1 MKSKWSPVSLV
12 LCLSMLLGL
21 MAGCGEGAQD
31 SSAEENQPVQSTV
44 ETPAQTPEAPAD
56 SAQDAEI
63 SAEEA
68 PETPDMTISMPLT
81 EEPVTFTMWHDFVPP
96 LAEFMEGM
104 EDNLAYKTMEEI
116 SGVHMEITSV
126 SKESAATNV
135 SLMVASGDYPN
146 IWDGFAGYYGQGID
160 TAIEADIIYDLAQYK
175 ELLPNYFH
183 TVDSNETYAKET
195 YTDTGAMGLA
205 YCLNTKQVTES
216 GLLIRKDW
224 LDDLNMDI
232 PVTYDEFTEVL
243 TAMHDTYGGQFWTT
257 YLGDDTIKSISAGF
271 GITAFNL
278 GSETYFEQIDGQV
291 VFSPLESGFLEYV
304 TLMNQWYEAGILY
317 SDFISGTGTTTCEPD
332 QMGSGQISLVSS
344 PAGFTDP
351 FYAVAADESFELAP
365 VARPVKEAGDVVH
378 QGASVVM
385 TSNNGFSIG
394 TSISDSDED
403 FEILMKWLDYW
414 YTQEGSELANYG
426 VEGETYMRK
435 DDGSVQFT
443 ELMTN
448 NPDGIAF
455 TLCMNRYV
463 LFVGSFLNDNTRSA
477 STYTEKQQ
485 ECVDFWTENSGD
497 GAYVYPIAVSL
508 TTEESDRFNS
518 AYSDL
523 ATYVQ
528 SETLG
533 FITGSVALSEYGNFC
548 DTIKSMGVEE
558 LIGIYQDA
566 LDRYNAR

>member
-1 MKSKWSPVSLV
+1 MKTKWNVWSLV
-12 LCLSMLLGL
+12 LCASLLLSL
-21 MAGCGEGAQD
+21 MAGCDSKTESA
-31 SSAEENQPVQSTV
+31 SSAAPAKTQSAL
-44 ETPAQTPEAPAD
+44 ETAPQETAAPAD
-56 SAQDAEI
+56 STPESKA
-63 SAEEA
+63 SSEEG
-68 PETPDMTISMPLT
+68 PEVPDMTISMPLT
-81 EEPVTFTMWHDFVPP
+81 EDDVTFTMWHDFVPP

-116 SGVHMEITSV
+116 SGVHMEITSI

-135 SLMVASGDYPN
+135 ALMVASGDYPN
-146 IWDGFAGYYGQGID
+146 IWDGFVGYYGQGID

-195 YTDTGAMGLA
+195 YTDSGAMGLA

-224 LDDLNMDI
+224 LTKLDMDV

-278 GSETYFEQIDGQV
+278 GNETYFEQIDGTV
-291 VFSPLESGFLEYV
+291 VFSPLESGYLDYV
-304 TLMNQWYEAGILY
+304 TLMNEWYESGILY
-317 SDFISGTGTTTCEPD
+317 PDFISGTGTTTCEPD

-351 FYAVAADESFELAP
+351 FYAVAADADFELAP

-394 TSISDSDED
+394 TSISDTDEN
-403 FEILMKWLDYW
+403 FEILMRWLDYW
-414 YTQEGSELANYG
+414 YTQDGSDLANYG
-426 VEGETYMRK
+426 VENETYTRNA
-435 DDGSVQFT
+435 DGSVQFT

-477 STYTEKQQ
+477 STYTEKQR

-508 TTEESDRFNS
+508 TTDESDRFNS

-533 FITGSVALSEYGNFC
+533 FITGSVPLSEYDTFC
-548 DTIKSMGVEE
+548 DTIRSMGVDE
-558 LIGIYQDA
+558 LTEIYQDA